1 MGINNSLSYLEYKG
15 RLWLCEEIFF
25 FFFFTDSSMTYYDW
39 KPMVGEEGSGVF
51 FNFSEPESS
60 STHSFNK
67 YSLSTNYVPG
77 TEASIY
83 SN

>member
-1 MGINNSLSYLEYKG
+1 
-15 RLWLCEEIFF
+15 
-25 FFFFTDSSMTYYDW
+25 MTYYDW